1 MVYRDN
7 RLPGTARMAVFTDVS
22 HLDMCRALAG
32 GVDAIVAA
40 GAIAGDID
48 VIEVCGRPASRR
60 VTVVTA
66 VTGIKVRLILALG
79 SNAVVA

>member
-7 RLPGTARMAVFTDVS
+7 RLPRSARMAIFTDVGD
-22 HLDMCRALAG
+22 LNMCWVLAG

-40 GAIAGDID
+40 GAIAGDIV
-48 VIEVCGRPASRR
+48 VIKVCRRPAGRR

-66 VTGIKVRLILALG
+66 VTGIKVRLILAG
-79 SNAVVA
+79 SSNAVVA